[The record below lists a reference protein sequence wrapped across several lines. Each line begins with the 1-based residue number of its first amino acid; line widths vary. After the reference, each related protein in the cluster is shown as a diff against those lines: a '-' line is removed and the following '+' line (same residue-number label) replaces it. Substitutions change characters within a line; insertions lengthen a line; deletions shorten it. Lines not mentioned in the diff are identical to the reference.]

1 VSLRSPENPLRS
13 GPLRVTLVITVA
25 AALVAAANA
34 SARFTPRTLSGTWSG
49 TWTNQTFGSSGPA
62 TVVAKSLADN
72 TKLRFSVDF
81 GGGVFGCAS
90 VPPEATPALPKGSGP
105 NHWGAAGFTI
115 KGRSKD
121 FGTLTLDYRAASGN
135 LRGSGMNP
143 PCAQGLSWTMIGAFV
158 GSKFSGKVKIKLA
171 SGQTAISDI
180 SLTRE

>member
-1 VSLRSPENPLRS
+1 VRIA
-13 GPLRVTLVITVA
+13 LVITVA
-25 AALVAAANA
+25 AVLVAAADA

-62 TVVAKSLADN
+62 TVVAKSLAGN
-72 TKLRFSVDF
+72 TKLRFSVNF
-81 GGGVFGCAS
+81 AGGVFGCPS
-90 VPPEATPALPKGSGP
+90 VPPEATPALPKGIGP
-105 NHWGAAGFTI
+105 NHWSAAGFTI
-115 KGRSKD
+115 KGKSKD
-121 FGTLTLDYRAASGN
+121 FGTLTLNYRAASGN
-135 LRGSGMNP
+135 LSGSGANP